1 MTHLTSGAT
10 FAVCLLLALTADDWV
25 DKPLPALVGA
35 GIALG
40 VVVALAGLARG
51 RKRRVSRRN
60 LLPFQRSELALKL
73 KPLVKARAKANQS
86 EAGGDKRALLQKSE
100 KAVAPIHTD
109 EEISKMAG
117 VSRARRGQ
125 TQKKTVRRYQHQT
138 VKRNKQLLNYHIPLP
153 L

>member
-1 MTHLTSGAT
+1 MTPFTSGT
-10 FAVCLLLALTADDWV
+10 SFVLCLIACLCADSWA
-25 DKPLPALVGA
+25 DKPLTALAGAGVALVLVM
-35 GIALG
+35 ALT
-40 VVVALAGLARG
+40 GLARG
-51 RKRRVSRRN
+51 RKRPISRRN

-86 EAGGDKRALLQKSE
+86 EAGGDKKALLQKSE

-117 VSRARRGQ
+117 ASGTRRSQ

-138 VKRNKQLLNYHIPLP
+138 VHTEQTINP
-153 L
+153 